1 MQVLAGFWDDLARGT
16 LLTLLLAFS
25 ALSFGLC
32 LAILAGAAR
41 TSHHGVLRI
50 GTRVYTDFFRG
61 LPEFL
66 TILIVYLGSSVV
78 LTRVL
83 YGVEGNVVDVSP
95 FLAGVIALGLTFGA
109 YGSEVVA
116 GAIKAVPQG
125 QVEAARALGLGK
137 WQVFRTVQ
145 LPQIWRLSLPGLGN
159 LFLVLLKD
167 TSLVSLIGMNDLMR
181 AATQAA
187 RFTRD
192 PFASYLAAAVIYLA
206 LTLIITLTLRGL
218 EARSNRGFAT

>member
-1 MQVLAGFWDDLARGT
+1 MTGLEGFWDDLARGT
-16 LLTLLLAFS
+16 ALTLLLALS
-25 ALSFGLC
+25 ALALGLL
-32 LAILAGAAR
+32 LAVLAGAGRAAP
-41 TSHHGVLRI
+41 SAGLRLA
-50 GTRVYTDFFRG
+50 TRLYTDLFRG

-95 FLAGVIALGLTFGA
+95 FLAGVMALGLTFGA
-109 YGSEVVA
+109 YGAEVVA
-116 GAIKAVPQG
+116 GALRAVPRG
-125 QVEAARALGLGK
+125 QVEAARALGLSPV
-137 WQVFRTVQ
+137 QVFVTVQ
-145 LPQIWRLSLPGLGN
+145 APEIWRLSLPGLGN

-167 TSLVSLIGMNDLMR
+167 TSLISLIGMNDLMR

-192 PFASYLAAAVIYLA
+192 PFTAYLAAAVIYLG
-206 LTLIITLTLRGL
+206 LTLMITWGLKRL
-218 EARSNRGFAT
+218 EARSNRGFT